1 LTSELSEPVVWI
13 TGASSGI
20 GEAAATLWV
29 QKGARVILSSRR
41 KEGLESVRDG
51 WTDAEQ
57 KRSYVLP
64 LDLGDAESLGAKAEE
79 ALAWEGTVDIMVH
92 CGGISQRS
100 LAIETDLEVD
110 RRVMEIDYFGTVA
123 LTKALLPHFVER
135 KKGQFVVVTSLMG
148 LFSSPLRSGYCGA
161 KHALHGF
168 FEALRAEH
176 HDDNIHITMVCPGFI
191 HTSISLN
198 AVVGDGSQQG
208 TMDDKTGAG
217 LSPEVCAERMI
228 RAVEKRKPQVLIGR
242 FEVVGAYLKR
252 FAPGLMRRI
261 VRKAAVT

>member
-1 LTSELSEPVVWI
+1 MSWLNKTVWI

-20 GEAAATLWV
+20 GRAAANRWAEL
-29 QKGARVILSSRR
+29 GARVILSSR
-41 KEGLESVRDG
+41 KEAALQEVADQ
-51 WTDAEQ
+51 WTEVQRAQ
-57 KRSYVLP
+57 SLILP
-64 LDLGDAESLGAKAEE
+64 LDLSQAEQLPSKVEE
-79 ALAWEGTVDIMVH
+79 ALQWAGTIDVMVH

-100 LAIETDLEVD
+100 TVLETTLEVD
-110 RRVMEIDYFGTVA
+110 RRVMEVDYFGTLA

-135 KKGQFVVVTSLMG
+135 QAGQFVVVTSLMG

-168 FEALRAEH
+168 FESLRAEH
-176 HDDNIHITMVCPGFI
+176 HDDGIGVTMVCPGFI
-191 HTSISLN
+191 HTNISMN

-208 TMDDKTGAG
+208 TMDAKTGAG
-217 LSPEVCAERMI
+217 LSPEECANKMLS
-228 RAVEKRKPQVLIGR
+228 AVERRKPEVLIGR
-242 FEVVGAYLKR
+242 FEIVGAYIKR